1 MSPKTASPSSCT
13 CSPLTES
20 PADPDGHFTARSIL
34 LLALPLAPGSP
45 PRDQT
50 PPHRNGRLPT
60 QAWHHALR
68 APDRGQP
75 QENFDSRRT
84 AAILRRPV
92 PLAPEAQW
100 PLAACVSRNNLLDEN
115 LVLGSENARRIQ
127 NAAIILGILVSP
139 RSQKRDEL
147 ERMTCPNAF
156 SPRIRAVRLCV
167 GSSEAEVLQK
177 YKDAVHELL
186 G

>member
-1 MSPKTASPSSCT
+1 
-13 CSPLTES
+13 
-20 PADPDGHFTARSIL
+20 
-34 LLALPLAPGSP
+34 
-45 PRDQT
+45 
-50 PPHRNGRLPT
+50 
-60 QAWHHALR
+60 
-68 APDRGQP
+68 
-75 QENFDSRRT
+75 
-84 AAILRRPV
+84 V